1 MPSNKRIRKS
11 PARTTKALVAETKPV
26 PMRAD
31 DLKKAM
37 HRLEVEIVA
46 AGRDASERRHRDGS
60 FSPSS
65 THAKGYGVQQRLTY
79 AQARERRSR
88 WVMQAA
94 MFLTSTCLLAGAGAW
109 LYRFWQSVH

>member
-1 MPSNKRIRKS
+1 MPANKRIRKS
-11 PARTTKALVAETKPV
+11 SARTTKDLVAQTKPV

-31 DLKKAM
+31 ELKKAM

-46 AGRDASERRHRDGS
+46 AGHAASERRHGGA
-60 FSPSS
+60 FSQSS
-65 THAKGYGVQQRLTY
+65 ARAKGCGVQQRLTY

-88 WVMQAA
+88 FALQAA
-94 MFLTSTCLLAGAGAW
+94 MFLTSTCLVAGAGAW

>member
-11 PARTTKALVAETKPV
+11 SARSTKDLVAQTKPV
-26 PMRAD
+26 PLRAD
-31 DLKKAM
+31 QLRKAM

-46 AGRDASERRHRDGS
+46 AGRDVSERRQRGGT
-60 FSPSS
+60 SS
-65 THAKGYGVQQRLTY
+65 QSSARSGGYGVQQRLTY

-88 WVMQAA
+88 FALQAA
-94 MFLTSTCLLAGAGAW
+94 MFLTSTCLVAGAGAW